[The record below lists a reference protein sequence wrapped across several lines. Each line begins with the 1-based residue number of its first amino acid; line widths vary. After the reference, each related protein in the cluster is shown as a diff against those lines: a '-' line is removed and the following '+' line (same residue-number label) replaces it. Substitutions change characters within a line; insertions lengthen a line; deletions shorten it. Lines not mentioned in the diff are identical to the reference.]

1 MTSYFTNSLVPTSV
15 SKFINTTGTLKSFI
29 YRTPKSGDVQW
40 ANGGSIGSSVG
51 ETVTIFS
58 GTSDSSGN
66 VFIVG
71 QFLGGLTFGSIALN
85 SVSGSYSSGF
95 ILKLDSSGTAIWGAT
110 IGSSGGNC
118 AFRGVSCDST
128 SNIYVTGFFISTA
141 SIFSSNGV
149 SFGSLTS
156 TGVADVITVKYDVSG
171 GVLWRAKAATLVS
184 LKSDIGYGIICDN
197 SSAYVTG
204 QFTGTTSSTSITF
217 YNSNDTTY
225 GTTLSGNLGNIF
237 LVKYD
242 STGFVQWLTGA
253 GSNGNDGVNAITL
266 NPTNGDLYIT
276 GFVSSTSIC
285 FFTGTGITLPAS
297 GGQGMLAK
305 TNSAGVWQ
313 WAAQLSASIGAC
325 TADSSGNF
333 YAVVNSTNLYKYDT
347 SGTYQ
352 WSVSGTSISMSSVK
366 VVSGYIY
373 ITGSY
378 SGTAT
383 FYNASGV
390 AFGTTLASIGSND
403 VFVAKYDTAGNV
415 IWVMR
420 AGSTG
425 SDTASIVSLSPNYLN
440 ISGNYGGNMYFYYV
454 DGTPSV
460 PVNPLALFN
469 PSSGGNIFTA
479 KFLL

>member
-15 SKFINTTGTLKSFI
+15 SKFTNTTGTLKSFI

-40 ANGGSIGSSVG
+40 AKGGSIGSSVG
-51 ETVTIFS
+51 ETVTIFG

-71 QFLGGLTFGSIALN
+71 QFLGGLTFGSVVLN
-85 SVSGSYSSGF
+85 SVSGSFSSGF
-95 ILKLDSSGTAIWGAT
+95 ILKLDSSGTAIWGAK

-118 AFRGVSCDST
+118 TFRGVSCDST
-128 SNIYVTGFFISTA
+128 TNVYVTGSFFSTA

-156 TGVADVITVKYDVSG
+156 TGAADVITVKYDVSG
-171 GVLWRAKAATLVS
+171 GALWRAKAATLVS
-184 LKSDIGYGIICDN
+184 LRSDVGYDLICDN
-197 SSAYVTG
+197 SNAYITG
-204 QFTGTTSSTSITF
+204 QFTGNTNSTNITF
-217 YNSNDTTY
+217 YNSDDTTY
-225 GTTLSGNLGNIF
+225 GTTGSGNGANIF
-237 LVKYD
+237 LAKYNA
-242 STGFVQWLTGA
+242 TGFVQWLTGA
-253 GSNGNDGVNAITL
+253 GTNGTDGVYTVTVNPVNSEVYMTGFTASTSTCFYNGTAIT
-266 NPTNGDLYIT
+266 T
-276 GFVSSTSIC
+276 
-285 FFTGTGITLPAS
+285 S
-297 GGQGMLAK
+297 GGGGFIAK

-313 WAAQLSASIGAC
+313 WVVQVSAGAC
-325 TADSSGNF
+325 TADTSGNF
-333 YAVVNSTNLYKYDT
+333 YTVINSTNLYKYDT

-425 SDTASIVSLSPNYLN
+425 SDTAVVVSISPNYLY
-440 ISGNYGGNMYFYYV
+440 IIGNYGGNTSFYYV